1 MTHTKL
7 IATLQKISALLN
19 QDPMTLYSMIGP
31 KSLQLEITNACNLR
45 CIMCD
50 RWKWDSSLKGDLTT
64 QDLFTLFDELSSLGT
79 RHILFSGGE
88 PLLRKDFNEIIHRLD
103 ELNISTTV
111 ITNGVF
117 LTEDI
122 AHTLISTDTTIILSV
137 DGSNEEIYAKIRGR
151 TGLFN
156 TIIGNIE
163 KLVALRNKHK
173 KGFISMHFVI
183 QKYNLTDILDF
194 YELAKSLSVDTISYG
209 IVHGPHILETGVG
222 FTQDDY
228 PFLVEQLKKL
238 IQLKQTE
245 DKTNIELRKE
255 FYAIV
260 NGEITPEMV
269 QSGLLVKKLFEQNPI
284 PCLSLNYWALIDAFG
299 DVYPCCYAYFD
310 NLGFETAQ
318 SLRSRLC
325 FGNVHQNKF
334 QEIWDGKKFNSFRKA
349 MNPVNITAY
358 PKVCGNCGSY
368 FFFKEKWDGIT
379 HLNDKLNHL
388 YGQIEFTLSSIRD
401 TILNC
406 FTKPID
412 RAPRAYESELADL
425 IKAIFDY

>member
-1 MTHTKL
+1 
-7 IATLQKISALLN
+7 
-19 QDPMTLYSMIGP
+19 
-31 KSLQLEITNACNLR
+31 
-45 CIMCD
+45 
-50 RWKWDSSLKGDLTT
+50 
-64 QDLFTLFDELSSLGT
+64 
-79 RHILFSGGE
+79 
-88 PLLRKDFNEIIHRLD
+88 
-103 ELNISTTV
+103 
-111 ITNGVF
+111 
-117 LTEDI
+117 
-122 AHTLISTDTTIILSV
+122 
-137 DGSNEEIYAKIRGR
+137 
-151 TGLFN
+151 
-156 TIIGNIE
+156 
-163 KLVALRNKHK
+163 
-173 KGFISMHFVI
+173 
-183 QKYNLTDILDF
+183 
-194 YELAKSLSVDTISYG
+194 ELAKSLSVDTISYG